1 MACLN
6 SSVWPYP
13 TFLIGIPFCLSL
25 TIDPFLSILKFAP
38 VGESLSAV
46 AARILCT
53 CVRKIH
59 ENRKILN
66 RISLIFKVGGSTQE
80 VIEGSYF
87 SGTMLF
93 GRAGEAA
100 DGDDSWVD
108 EHSKLLTIASSGRWE
123 RYVPRRDPCL
133 CC

>member
-87 SGTMLF
+87 QGRCYWVE
-93 GRAGEAA
+93 RAGQPMVMIL
-100 DGDDSWVD
+100 GWMNTRS
-108 EHSKLLTIASSGRWE
+108 
-123 RYVPRRDPCL
+123 C
-133 CC
+133 